1 MTCLAAFSEVWALQ
15 RKIKPHMFG
24 HLSRSFEIWNCQLFP
39 PGDFDE
45 TAHPNSSWKSLAISS
60 QWIAVKSVGKMQNEE
75 KRLKPLAVAEHDE
88 KYDLWRKQCNV
99 MVEPHLVHLGA
110 QRQLQYIIDTE
121 VPRSVCLFCNR
132 LTFQFR
138 PNQNIKH
145 QFTDFTGHA
154 PCCYLLRK
162 SKVPSKKLCHLSVVP
177 QRHELSRPLPA
188 WWMEAK
194 GVQGPSNMN
203 GNRKHRV

>member
-1 MTCLAAFSEVWALQ
+1 MEVPCDIFSEDRGQKCGENAKWG
-15 RKIKPHMFG
+15 K
-24 HLSRSFEIWNCQLFP
+24 EI
-39 PGDFDE
+39 E
-45 TAHPNSSWKSLAISS
+45 T
-60 QWIAVKSVGKMQNEE
+60 
-75 KRLKPLAVAEHDE
+75 PLAVAEHDE
-88 KYDLWRKQCNV
+88 QYELWRKQCNV

-121 VPRSVCLFCNR
+121 VSRSVCLFCNR
-132 LTFQFR
+132 PTFQFR

-162 SKVPSKKLCHLSVVP
+162 SKVPSKKPCHLSVVP

-194 GVQGPSNMN
+194 RVQGPSNMN
-203 GNRKHRV
+203 GNRKHRVIGCRVSWTLPVAKTTLPETIW